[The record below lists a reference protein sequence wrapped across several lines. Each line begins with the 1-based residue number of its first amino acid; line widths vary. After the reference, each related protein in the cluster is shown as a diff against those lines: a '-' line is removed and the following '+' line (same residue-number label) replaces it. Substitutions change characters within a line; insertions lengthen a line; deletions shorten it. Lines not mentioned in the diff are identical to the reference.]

1 MAENKIEL
9 KAIGDLLGM
18 NFFIPS
24 YQRGYRW
31 TSRQVKELLD
41 DIYEFVC
48 KPCKTRTEFYCLQP
62 VVVRQLSGKEVSFFS
77 LKSEMD
83 GNQWYEVI
91 DGQQRLT
98 TIRILITYLEKILLK
113 KSIYNT
119 CHRFPFNICYQTRYN
134 SQSYLA
140 DINPEQSNEYID
152 YYHINQAYLT
162 IDSWFQKQSN
172 SWSAMMSILST
183 ITLTMSDPDHT
194 NFGVVQVIWY
204 QINDKIDNVQ
214 KDDKESA
221 EKVTSIAID
230 LFTRINL
237 GKIPLRNAELIK
249 ALFLQEKNFKTVP
262 ILKQI
267 EMANEWDR
275 MEFALQDDDFWL
287 FLNNE
292 GNNVPARIE
301 FLFNIIYDIERSG
314 KSTVPIPE
322 KDGKSELEL
331 FDEQYGNQDAYS
343 TFRFFNDKFKTH
355 SKEEVEKNWM
365 EVKRYFM
372 TFEEWFQDPVYY
384 HYIGYLIACGVSII
398 KIYQKHVGVSKKCFL
413 DALKNDKEIGIAQTV
428 DSVETRITRFPKEN
442 WEDVFINLAY
452 SNNSSTQNTI
462 RKLLL
467 LYNIE
472 YIVKQ
477 NSGKK
482 DNQWYIRFPFDIYK
496 KGKWDIEHINS
507 FTTNEIRNLPDMK
520 TWLRAALDDL
530 KTIRDVDSQLEK
542 DIDMFIADQGKF
554 DYTGLKNRIAA
565 LAGEDIEDTE
575 EEKNNIGNLTLLNA
589 EINRSYGNDLFPT
602 KRKRII
608 AEDAAGHFIPI
619 CTKNVFLKYHD
630 ASGGSRTIW
639 SNSNGDFGRYRA
651 HIYHTLSEFLP
662 AAEIVTESSDE

>member
-1 MAENKIEL
+1 MADNLIEL

-41 DIYEFVC
+41 DIYEFAC
-48 KPCKTRTEFYCLQP
+48 KPSKTEKEFYCLQP
-62 VVVRQLSGKEVSFFS
+62 VVVRKCTDEEVSFFE
-77 LKSEMD
+77 LQSEMD
-83 GNQWYEVI
+83 NNEWYEVI

-98 TIRILITYLEKILLK
+98 TIRILITYFEKNFLK
-113 KSIYNT
+113 GSFEENDYRKPYA
-119 CHRFPFNICYQTRYN
+119 ICYQTRKN

-140 DINPEQSNEYID
+140 NIDPGQSNDYID
-152 YYHINQAYLT
+152 YYHINDAYNTIEEWFKKQANPRAAKL
-162 IDSWFQKQSN
+162 
-172 SWSAMMSILST
+172 SILNT
-183 ITLTMSDPDHT
+183 ITTTMSDPSHI

-204 QINDKIDNVQ
+204 QINDLSSVGSD
-214 KDDKESA
+214 SS
-221 EKVTSIAID
+221 TAID

-249 ALFLQEKNFKTVP
+249 ALFLQEKNFKDVP
-262 ILKQI
+262 ILRQI

-275 MEFALQDDDFWL
+275 MEFSLQDDDFWL
-287 FLNNE
+287 FLNKEENT
-292 GNNVPARIE
+292 VPARIE
-301 FLFNIIYDIERSG
+301 FLFNIIYDIERS
-314 KSTVPIPE
+314 KMSTEPIPE

-331 FDEQYGNQDAYS
+331 FDEQYGHQDEYC

-355 SKEEVEKNWM
+355 TIDEVDKNWM

-398 KIYQKHVGVSKKCFL
+398 KIYQKCSGVPKDAFL
-413 DALKNDKEIGIAQTV
+413 ESLKNDKEIGITNTV
-428 DSVETRITRFPKEN
+428 KGVETTITVGPDKRII
-442 WEDVFINLAY
+442 DVFIDLAY
-452 SNNSSTQNTI
+452 SNNASTQNTI

-477 NSGKK
+477 NAGKK
-482 DNQWYIRFPFDIYK
+482 ENQWYIRFPFDLFK

-520 TWLRAALDDL
+520 EWLRAALDDL
-530 KTIRDVDSQLEK
+530 KRIRQVDPQLEK
-542 DIDMFIADQGKF
+542 DIDKFIADQGNFKYP
-554 DYTGLKNRIAA
+554 DLKNRIAD
-565 LAGEDIEDTE
+565 LAGEDIADTE

-602 KRKRII
+602 KRRRII
-608 AEDAAGHFIPI
+608 AEDASGRFIPI

-630 ASGGSRTIW
+630 ETGASRTVW

-651 HIYHTLSEFLP
+651 HIYNTLSNFLP
-662 AAEIVTESSDE
+662 EPRLITETTDEQ

>member
-41 DIYEFVC
+41 DIYEFAC
-48 KPCKTRTEFYCLQP
+48 KPGKTDKEFYCLQP
-62 VVVRQLSGKEVSFFS
+62 IVVRQLSSEEVSFFS
-77 LKSEMD
+77 LKSDMD
-83 GNQWYEVI
+83 DNQWYEVI

-98 TIRILITYLEKILLK
+98 TIRILITYLEKKYLGGSFEENECRK
-113 KSIYNT
+113 
-119 CHRFPFNICYQTRYN
+119 PFAIFYQTRKN
-134 SQSYLA
+134 SQAYLA
-140 DINPEQSNEYID
+140 DIDPAQSDEYID
-152 YYHINQAYLT
+152 YYHINDAYNT
-162 IDSWFQKQSN
+162 IDAWFKKQAN
-172 SWSAMMSILST
+172 PRSAKTSILNT
-183 ITLTMSDPDHT
+183 ITLTMAVPGHS

-204 QINDKIDNVQ
+204 QINDI
-214 KDDKESA
+214 SA
-221 EKVTSIAID
+221 AGTDSSTAID

-287 FLNNE
+287 FLNKE
-292 GNNVPARIE
+292 ENNVPARIE
-301 FLFNIIYDIERSG
+301 FLFNIIYDIERSR

-331 FDEQYGNQDAYS
+331 FDELYGNQDAYA

-355 SKEEVEKNWM
+355 SKEEVDKNWM

-398 KIYQKHVGVSKKCFL
+398 KIYQKCVGVSKKSFL
-413 DALKNDKEIGIAQTV
+413 DALKNDKEIGITKTV
-428 DSVETRITRFPKEN
+428 EGVETRITKFPKEN
-442 WEDVFINLAY
+442 REDVFINLAY

-462 RKLLL
+462 RRLLL

-482 DNQWYIRFPFDIYK
+482 ENQWYIRFPFDIYK

-507 FTTNEIRNLPDMK
+507 YTTNEIRNLPDMK
-520 TWLRAALDDL
+520 TWIRAALDDL
-530 KTIRDVDSQLEK
+530 KAIRDVDSQLEK

-565 LAGEDIEDTE
+565 LAGEDIEDDDD
-575 EEKNNIGNLTLLNA
+575 EKNNIGNLTLLNA

-608 AEDAAGHFIPI
+608 AEDAAGQFIPI

-662 AAEIVTESSDE
+662 AAVIVTESSDE